1 MISFIVSV
9 FDRPQM
15 LNACLATIAVQTP
28 SPADIHVAAN
38 SSDMGIFKECE
49 RICKNYEAKL
59 HLTAAPGRTSYDSA
73 EIACDWCNGDW
84 LCFASDDSL
93 YAQGFSEIMLH
104 EAERNPKAGLIHC
117 NCVYKQGSIT
127 GSWPAYT
134 IMDSA
139 PRMGCMDKTNFI
151 IRRELF
157 KGFPPHPMD
166 YRDGALAEQFV
177 KEHGISKTAKA
188 PGCLVVHQ

>member
-1 MISFIVSV
+1 MTVV
-9 FDRPQM
+9 KER
-15 LNACLATIAVQTP
+15 
-28 SPADIHVAAN
+28 ADKQV
-38 SSDMGIFKECE
+38 EV
-49 RICKNYEAKL
+49 
-59 HLTAAPGRTSYDSA
+59 
-73 EIACDWCNGDW
+73 
-84 LCFASDDSL
+84 
-93 YAQGFSEIMLH
+93 
-104 EAERNPKAGLIHC
+104 GLIHC
-117 NCVYKQGSIT
+117 NCIYKQGSIT

-139 PRMGCMDKTNFI
+139 PRMGCIDKTNFI